1 MAEAQNP
8 LVDNTPIQVG
18 ANFPERIFTPPTQGM
33 NLVNPITGQPT
44 RKLAASADS
53 QTRPEWIKA
62 FDKYALS
69 NNPSR
74 SLYEASPQTF
84 KPAEV
89 NYDRYVN
96 HPKFKELGFYPYAD
110 NENYYNKN
118 STLWDDV
125 SRATPQILRLTGL
138 GLTAGVRSMGN
149 LLSGNPSFDD
159 TQLADE
165 FGNAVAIG
173 QSSRKGLGSW
183 INNFGLNAAYT
194 VGILGELAI
203 EEALL
208 FYAGAPTGGA
218 SWGVAALRLGQAGK
232 QLRSAWKAFGT
243 VDAARDF
250 YKAAKGAGSAI
261 GMSLVPNTVTWAK
274 GIKSA
279 DNLKDYATIATGF
292 GNFYR
297 DVRTVNLTLDESNME
312 GGFGYNDTRDQA
324 IAIKRN
330 EVGRDLT
337 PDELQEIEVFASK
350 AGLTNR
356 LVNVP
361 LIYIT
366 NKMTFD
372 NAFRGFGKYLSKAD
386 DIASAGGKRLVV
398 KSAEEIS
405 EQLAKGADDALK
417 SVARVEDV
425 SFLKDIKNPRKWA
438 NLAFKY
444 TKANMSEGIQEL
456 SQEFIQGSTVDYYTS
471 IYKDKK
477 LREYYGTIYGDQL
490 IAANNILG
498 QSVKKSASENVFS
511 GQGFDT
517 FLQGFLTGGVISGGR
532 KATTAIFDKTIN
544 RKEAAQKAEI
554 LKEFAESINNSAL
567 STNDYIDFLNKE
579 NLVTQK
585 EAFFE
590 MNVAQAQGDQKIFL
604 DTKRQAVRTNA
615 YRLFVSGNYKYYK
628 SFLEDMK
635 GLTPEELNK
644 LFSSTTEKG
653 AEKID
658 ELLGVMNKLEENYKD
673 TESRFGKPYNPNKFN
688 KDKEP
693 AQYNQEL
700 VNYFAWEE
708 AKKEV
713 VFAKDMVVEN
723 AQRMQ
728 RITNEFSL
736 KSDIANAAYSDFSVM
751 FSEQSR
757 KVDIQLLKQEIDL
770 LEGSDTLSEEQKV
783 LLKEKKARYNAL
795 DVFQSNL
802 EALKYSA
809 LNKQGSKKG
818 KLNKKEYQQLYKQYE
833 KYVKTL
839 GATSEQSIKDS
850 FESLV
855 DYYLLSDESAAIADT
870 INTLINPAEMIA
882 RTERGAEI
890 WKQTFADRKK
900 HFEKGAKAFVNES
913 ERNQLVNELAEI
925 GVQISDGTEYFEFMF
940 NGTIPQNFV
949 TEDGFVL
956 PNTEIYNKIQ
966 TLIDQYNKNSIKN
979 VDPLVP
985 ITDEAGN
992 ITDVTEKDFEVTE
1005 EFLVQKNEETGEFQ
1019 FITPLGKYLT
1029 DIINKV
1035 YTDEAAR
1042 RKASGNPMPSFVS
1055 WLSSKQGK
1063 NIHDAFLS
1071 LQERF
1076 LTDNPGLNE
1085 EYEFN
1090 DFLNWLSKNKDSV
1103 FVIDNLSSVGLDTK
1117 YMMSKYQDRG
1127 VFDNSKLKA
1136 DQKLVSGVTP
1146 ISGVFVVS
1154 TSKGD
1159 VSTYEVVNF
1168 ENRNLLSTNE
1178 QDAIFETLQDAVDA
1192 QVNYAETN
1200 KETVDTFVFDGTV
1213 FTTGQI
1219 WNDGINDYRIVSKPS
1234 EMSAPNV
1241 RLKAV
1246 NVETGQEKIFAKS
1259 RSLLPGN
1266 RVDGK
1271 DSNRSYLL
1279 SVDKYNSVHANREGN
1294 ETREDSQ
1301 RRLSIILANTPKN
1314 ELAAGLTVVI
1324 RPNPNYDKSKKG
1336 YLKIGDKAA
1345 NPYIIEKS
1353 PKIYI
1358 ELQFNGKTIGWLDTL
1373 QDVDFLDVNGKTIKA
1388 ADISFEL
1395 FQEFSNIKGNPF
1407 DNFRSFKKNLYNGFA
1422 LWKNAEKLLNENN
1435 GEQIVLTGNQIQEE
1449 LGIFNVG
1456 RSSYAYGSATIN
1468 ELAFN
1473 QLDGGYF
1480 IIEQRKQKVRGTIT
1494 SSTRYI
1500 TSGEY
1505 TPEQRARLEEE
1516 VEVNKE
1522 RFSSLGRYVLAARQ
1536 PNGNI
1541 VFIELKLPRLTEGQV
1556 TGVLDSL
1563 KKRSEYVKANSE
1575 AFVEDQTEN
1584 NDGFN
1589 TGILDKMF
1597 VALPTSNLYIIP
1609 SLNSSGDLVLTLAKD
1624 AKGITTVFQKT
1635 VDVTG
1640 LNSAADLVSVMN
1652 QALDEARTNNKTISQ
1667 GYDTTQ
1673 EAGRDVQEPQAEV
1686 TSQVLEQQK
1695 ANIEKSQ
1702 RQLDGVESGMNPNAN
1717 HPLFNVGQKHDIGNI
1732 YDVRD
1737 FKDER
1742 KDTTQEGVEVI
1753 TKIWKPAELDADG
1766 KLTKRAEVEVTIF
1779 DSYEQAEE
1787 FVNAQYNK
1795 YKTLAKEKLAKA
1807 NAELAALERASG
1819 TSPEARTN
1827 NKTKTKVTVT
1837 EDSLQAA
1844 LGQTITAR
1852 DIVEGNFVTNVAP
1865 EVVGATR
1872 LTAFAD
1878 LKDKPARQAS
1888 SEDVVEQH
1896 TKSQVLATLSGLS
1909 EDFKTTQSST
1919 SVKPIVKDLSR
1930 WADIKDATTPYT
1942 DKGIVVTRVGNTE
1955 EQFGNPFIGSK
1966 RRDKQG
1972 NLIESKVDNITVFN
1986 TINEAD
1992 QAYRDWLMGTKHQ
2005 NIKPLRREWI
2015 LKQINEGK
2023 LDGKTLLYYKPM
2035 EVTNNDGTIVKGGYH
2050 SHADTLAEIVEEL
2063 RTTQPSTS
2071 VKGGVSEQKVLGFTA
2086 LNNEKKV
2093 AWKEAYMAAIESGQ
2107 TKAEAS
2113 KTADA
2118 NPKVKA
2124 ILQNIKDIE
2133 DGAESLSSFK
2143 QAPGFTPEDA
2153 KSMKDFLE
2161 FVTNNLPDYFAVEQL
2176 ETLEKNFKTGQIT
2189 LGRFYASV
2197 QALAGGIKVNGVI
2210 QVSPIS
2216 PAKYHEAFHGLFR
2229 LILNDQQI
2237 NKLLASAKREKL
2249 QILRREGK
2257 TLETAI
2263 AELRATNPEFY
2274 SKFNAVQM
2282 EYLVYEEY
2290 LADAFESWKK
2300 DKKFPTDVAHKNL
2313 FARIVE
2319 WIRALLGL
2327 SSRNDIVNLF
2337 QDFDSGKFAKSAV
2350 ATNRFTRDFTNAGV
2364 MLPAFKQILARP
2376 LIIEEPGADGKPV
2389 AKKYTRFFSGPAA
2402 IKLTLDIAAVV
2413 NIKSTSEQKSTEE
2426 ILDGIIEE
2434 YKLLYNLEIPENYE
2448 TYAERFGED
2457 FDSVRNQIDDL
2468 YYIVSEKTAD
2478 LKESILSFMS
2488 AAGYQERF
2496 YEDVNEDI
2504 ADAEGDGVAENK
2516 ISERG
2521 GFAGLSVFVRTYL
2534 GSITR
2539 NTSDQFGNTVFSD
2552 GTPMVQSVEVS
2563 HVYNGLL
2570 NALAGQ
2576 TDQKKAL
2583 MRLFKYAQGN
2593 PDTEAVVNTF
2603 FSDTG
2608 ITIEDGIVEGPT
2620 KNIDLYQKIMKGF
2633 EQFSVNYKF
2642 IAVNN
2647 NDGNVLIYDANRKDR
2662 SKVQLTLWQQ
2672 AYTTRSL
2679 TSRKAGASFIEK
2691 LATTIQE
2698 GKDLSPAEVSFLIRS
2713 IANHTG
2719 IHLHPSLVNYSL
2731 ASARVTTDNA
2741 TPEDIF
2747 FVNSFSEIQPISA
2760 RDLTEIQRNLTDGV
2774 DLFVQVIDKTDEN
2787 ETQEGSFTRLK
2798 NIASSNV
2805 FFDETISSTSWKN
2818 AEGETVWNHQYS
2830 TYALIAVEN
2839 LKNAVLN
2846 GELTANPFYENNL
2859 LLANPQFMSILS
2871 GLSLE
2876 RIDGIAKRF
2885 LVGKEGELF
2894 ENKYL
2899 EVNKEGGK
2907 TFGDMDSVEFLASMM
2922 ALGSTLNKKTYFN
2935 EVAGVLETFATS
2947 THIPSILEA
2956 SSTSNIVNLPITKYF
2971 GAEGKLTKKGAQAI
2985 RNEIEREFDSIQR
2998 AHVEAE
3004 RGVNLIKDYH
3014 IGKERGFKFSKMA
3027 PYMEEAFIEHLQE
3040 QAKNSTITFEEALTS
3055 FEGAKNITQKAFEL
3069 LKKEADEFIKVL
3081 VEEGGLKSTISQ
3093 GATRIS
3099 IPQGSFLPVVFREG
3113 HGADGVYSGFVAK
3126 SLKQNIYQFYIN
3138 DLMNSFAWNQLTKGD
3153 SVRNVKDAID
3163 EVKRNKGEGAG
3174 GYSAYTEAT
3183 DPKLGINHAT
3193 KEMSLFTIKDP
3204 LFVAKYMS
3212 ALKGTP
3218 QTKEQ
3223 ADAQMW
3229 ITPKSFRHLKF
3240 GFGELD
3246 TNFAKVLDKIDQGV
3260 PLTQDEIF
3268 GSKGMIQRGTMLNS
3282 IKVVYYKP
3290 IGDGK
3295 YVKTSAFVLTK
3306 ELTSVKNSSGN
3317 WAPLAGY
3324 EELHNI
3330 REALEKYEQDNTET
3344 LSALIPESAS
3354 KLSKQNT
3361 YNDAASLVEAIAE
3374 KTAVAS
3380 KLDMRLM
3387 FLQQKNPSNKMRI
3400 TDPSQNKQIINLDI
3414 DRSVKVVLNGK
3425 STSLGEISDMY
3436 EALSGKRY
3444 GLKYTEKRN
3453 KIFDTGKPDQYG
3465 NSSSKTVNV
3474 TLSELYKYAQ
3484 ETLIASGRGSQ
3495 AEYFE
3500 LDENNNPKYDHNNPI
3515 VQDVFVEMMLSYLSK
3530 GVLQEKVPGHTL
3542 TLLSDWNIGVVREV
3556 IGGTGRVVRRSR
3568 LKKNANLNELA
3579 LSARNVSEEDY
3590 NINSVKG
3597 SKEGDLVRDRLRF
3610 NVTEYGKDG
3619 KPTGRKYAEVLLPA
3633 HFREIAGLFED
3644 GEIPAAI
3651 AEMLGIRIPTQDKHS
3666 AMFIKVVDFLPAEF
3680 GSVIVSPRELIE
3692 ISSADFDIDKLYA
3705 SIKQWYI
3712 DKTFT
3717 GKIEVREYGKA
3728 ETSKGKFKDFINF
3741 TLRENSSFKSVYST
3755 LNPSKEAL
3763 SVEIETFNATGIL
3776 SADVKAILKKMNLP
3790 ITAEAYLEKEN
3801 AEGVPQYEGALNNMI
3816 LDAKS
3821 HLLYNPETTSGDLP
3835 PAYQPADIL
3844 PLQDVLK
3851 DLRNS
3856 VAAFSPEV
3864 AELLFDEK
3872 NYNTSG
3878 ALGKFK
3884 ARKGNKEGS
3893 VGIGPTV
3900 NALLQWSFLAK
3911 GGQNYFTEKF
3921 KGFMI
3926 NGKSYYS
3933 YVDRFNTDN
3942 VRKGFVLST
3951 LITAMVDNAKERM
3964 AERLGLSIEALGVV
3978 SHLVALGVPLKDSI
3992 LFVNQ
3997 PKVKEYYK
4005 EIANN
4010 KNLFSGT
4017 SKPPKV
4023 ILQNLIARESTKLA
4037 EGEQVVKEFTTKDL
4051 EEAIANS
4058 GQSPSLNI
4066 AVLEA
4071 LADQLEMTRYFGAI
4085 AKVVKLVKGFA
4096 PDMASFNDIQYS
4108 IDLLTSENSPYDFD
4122 AYVKSSEMYTAVLN
4136 IYKDIRNLLPSVLIS
4151 KSPVFILMSNMVMN
4165 SVNIQN
4171 TQRRNIFKEELEK
4184 SILSYLTIKGF
4195 LKHGK
4200 MSPTLRAALSNSTI
4214 YADGNSAESAIHSL
4228 VTLRERYPKN
4238 YFINNYLI
4246 ASPYDGEKN
4255 RTLLDLIESNSWTK
4269 INEDQKLKLQYSI
4282 LELAS
4287 DMKARKHFD
4296 KLLAYLIV
4304 KDGLQ
4309 FKSGSFLNIVPPILI
4324 GSYFESAKALTKA
4337 TKTELKSSLE
4347 EFFGENV
4354 ETLLS
4359 DFTFNYLTSAKNSF
4373 YIPKS
4378 PESSPFTKLDFV
4390 KVTPT
4395 KLIVDIWPKD
4405 NVMLTIGGEL
4415 LYDEKGNPFYTDEG
4429 EVFKTETSSEVKMD
4443 NIQEKLQK
4451 LKEATTLFSGTKKVA
4466 IGYPVVKV
4474 GDTLYKLI
4482 SVKRFG
4488 NKSTKPFSV
4497 DKNGNLPNKVFA
4509 NYFEYQKIEF
4519 LGSKAQFA
4527 GGWSLFGPV
4536 PIKPEVNPFRKAE
4549 VTNPQ
4554 YSESAP
4560 AVQASA
4566 IQITSDMPKKL
4577 GQPNDLLLDNYGI
4590 ESKFDK
4596 ALKKFVYTDIETG
4609 EGLTKYDGLRPVEVL
4624 GMQPKELSQDSVE
4637 ELPSTKGSTLAQMSS
4652 ETPVVELANSKLAIT
4667 AGPVEKL
4674 AKWFNSLSKEVQDN
4688 NFTGLE
4694 FLIQDY
4700 QYAAKSSGITV
4711 EQFIEAQDRNI
4722 C

>member
-1 MAEAQNP
+1 MAEPQNP
-8 LVDNTPIQVG
+8 LVDNTPIQVSP
-18 ANFPERIFTPPTQGM
+18 NFPERIFTPPTQGM

-44 RKLAASADS
+44 RQLAASAN
-53 QTRPEWIKA
+53 QNNKPEWLKA
-62 FDKYALS
+62 YDKYELS
-69 NNPSR
+69 NNPLR

-84 KPAEV
+84 KPADV
-89 NYDRYVN
+89 NYDRYLN

-110 NENYYNKN
+110 NESYYNKN

-125 SRATPQILRLTGL
+125 SRATPQMLKLAGL
-138 GLTAGVRSMGN
+138 GVTAGVRSMGN
-149 LLSGNPSFDD
+149 LLSGNLSFDD

-165 FGNAVAIG
+165 FGNAIAIG
-173 QSSRKGLGSW
+173 QSSRKGLGAW
-183 INNFGLNAAYT
+183 VNNFALNSAYT
-194 VGILGELAI
+194 VGIIGELAI
-203 EEALL
+203 EETALGL
-208 FYAGAPTGGA
+208 AGFGTSGA
-218 SWGVAALRLGQAGK
+218 SWAAGALRLGQAGR
-232 QLRSAWKAFGT
+232 QLKSAWKAFGT

-250 YKAAKGAGSAI
+250 YRAAKGVGSAA
-261 GMSLVPNTVTWAK
+261 GRAFVPNTVTWAK
-274 GIKSA
+274 GIKST
-279 DNLKDYATIATGF
+279 DNLTDFATIAPGF

-297 DVRTVNLTLDESNME
+297 DLRTVNLTLDESNME
-312 GGFGYNDTRDQA
+312 GGFAYNDTRDQL
-324 IAIKRN
+324 IATKRS

-337 PDELQEIEVFASK
+337 PDELQEIEKFASE
-350 AGLTNR
+350 AGFTAR

-361 LIYIT
+361 LIYAT
-366 NKMTFD
+366 NAITFD

-386 DIASAGGKRLVV
+386 DIASAGGKKLVV

-405 EQLAKGADDALK
+405 EELAKGADDALK
-417 SVARVEDV
+417 SVAKVEDV

-444 TKANMSEGIQEL
+444 SKANMAEGVQEL
-456 SQEFIQGSTVDYYTS
+456 GQEFVQGATVDYYTS
-471 IYKDKK
+471 IYNDKK
-477 LREYYGTIYGDQL
+477 LRDYYGTVYGDQL

-498 QSVKKSASENVFS
+498 QSIKKSASENVFS

-517 FLQGFLTGGVISGGR
+517 FLQGFLTGGVIAGGR

-590 MNVAQAQGDQKIFL
+590 MNMAQAEGDQKAFL
-604 DTKRQAVRTNA
+604 DAKRQAVRTNA
-615 YRLFVSGNYKYYK
+615 YRLFASGNYKYYK

-658 ELLGVMNKLEENYKD
+658 ELLQVMDQLEQNYND

-700 VNYFAWEE
+700 ANYFAWEE

-728 RITNEFSL
+728 KIVNNFPLRSE
-736 KSDIANAAYSDFSVM
+736 IANAAYSNFSVM

-770 LEGSDTLSEEQKV
+770 LEGSEILSEDQKV
-783 LLKEKKARYNAL
+783 LLKEKKAIYNTL
-795 DVFQSNL
+795 NIFQSNL
-802 EALKYSA
+802 EALRSNAAK
-809 LNKQGSKKG
+809 KQGSRKG
-818 KLNKKEYQQLYKQYE
+818 KLNKKEYRQLYKQYE
-833 KYVKTL
+833 KYVKTI
-839 GATSEQSIKDS
+839 GATNDQSIKDS
-850 FESLV
+850 FENLV

-882 RTERGAEI
+882 RTERRAEI

-900 HFEKGAKAFVNES
+900 HFEEGAKAFVNKA

-925 GVQISDGTEYFEFMF
+925 GVQIADVTEYVEFMH

-949 TEDGFVL
+949 TEDGAVL
-956 PNTEIYNKIQ
+956 PNTEVYNRIQ
-966 TLIDQYNKNSIKN
+966 TLIDEYNKNSVKN
-979 VDPLVP
+979 ADPVVP

-992 ITDVTEKDFEVTE
+992 ITDVTEEDFQVTE
-1005 EFLVQKNEETGEFQ
+1005 KSLVQKNEETGEFQ

-1042 RKASGNPMPSFVS
+1042 RKAAGTPMPSFVS

-1076 LTDNPGLNE
+1076 LTDNPGLTE
-1085 EYEFN
+1085 EYDFN
-1090 DFLNWLSKNKDSV
+1090 DFLNWLSKNKDSA
-1103 FVIDNLSSVGLDTK
+1103 FVIDNLSSVGLDSK
-1117 YMMSKYQDRG
+1117 YMRSKYQDRG
-1127 VFDNSKLKA
+1127 VFDKSKLKA
-1136 DQKLVSGVTP
+1136 DQKLVSGVIP

-1154 TSKGD
+1154 TIKGD
-1159 VSTYEVVNF
+1159 VTTYEVVNF
-1168 ENRNLLSTNE
+1168 ENRNLLSTDE

-1192 QVNYAETN
+1192 QVEYAETN

-1279 SVDKYNSVHANREGN
+1279 STDKYNSVHSNREGN
-1294 ETREDSQ
+1294 ETREDAQ
-1301 RRLSIILANTPKN
+1301 RRLSNILANTPKD
-1314 ELAAGLTVVI
+1314 ELATGLTVVI
-1324 RPNPNYDKSKKG
+1324 RANPNYDKSNKS

-1345 NPYIIEKS
+1345 NPYIVEKA

-1373 QDVDFLDVNGKTIKA
+1373 QDVDFLDANGKTIKA
-1388 ADISFEL
+1388 SDVTFEL
-1395 FQEFSNIKGNPF
+1395 FQEFSNIEGNPF
-1407 DNFRSFKKNLYNGFA
+1407 DNFRKFKKNLYNGFA

-1435 GEQIVLTGNQIQEE
+1435 GEQVVLTGNQIKEE

-1456 RSSYAYGSATIN
+1456 RSSYVYGSATIN

-1480 IIEQRKQKVRGTIT
+1480 IIEQRRQKVRGTIT

-1516 VEVNKE
+1516 VEANKE

-1541 VFIELKLPRLTEGQV
+1541 VFIELKLPRLTEGQF
-1556 TGVLDSL
+1556 TSVLDSL

-1589 TGILDKMF
+1589 TEFLDKMF
-1597 VALPTSNLYIIP
+1597 VALPTSNLYIVP
-1609 SLNSSGDLVLTLAKD
+1609 SLDFNGNLSLTLAKD

-1635 VDVTG
+1635 VD
-1640 LNSAADLVSVMN
+1640 LADINSAADLVSVMN
-1652 QALDEARTNNKTISQ
+1652 QALDEARTNNKT
-1667 GYDTTQ
+1667 
-1673 EAGRDVQEPQAEV
+1673 
-1686 TSQVLEQQK
+1686 
-1695 ANIEKSQ
+1695 
-1702 RQLDGVESGMNPNAN
+1702 
-1717 HPLFNVGQKHDIGNI
+1717 
-1732 YDVRD
+1732 
-1737 FKDER
+1737 
-1742 KDTTQEGVEVI
+1742 
-1753 TKIWKPAELDADG
+1753 
-1766 KLTKRAEVEVTIF
+1766 
-1779 DSYEQAEE
+1779 
-1787 FVNAQYNK
+1787 
-1795 YKTLAKEKLAKA
+1795 
-1807 NAELAALERASG
+1807 
-1819 TSPEARTN
+1819 
-1827 NKTKTKVTVT
+1827 KTKVTVT
-1837 EDSLQAA
+1837 EASLQAA
-1844 LGQTITAR
+1844 LGQTITTR
-1852 DIVEGNFVTNVAP
+1852 DIVDGNFVTNVAP
-1865 EVVGATR
+1865 EVVGLTK

-1896 TKSQVLATLSGLS
+1896 TNTQLLATLSGAPTTETPAVQPSTPATSAKSQLLS
-1909 EDFKTTQSST
+1909 NVSAAPTVVES
-1919 SVKPIVKDLSR
+1919 IVSDKK
-1930 WADIKDATTPYT
+1930 ADI
-1942 DKGIVVTRVGNTE
+1942 E
-1955 EQFGNPFIGSK
+1955 K
-1966 RRDKQG
+1966 RRQEELSKELVGQKVLVG
-1972 NLIESKVDNITVFN
+1972 NLINRAPTEGIIKEVKIVTRRGINPELGFYASNIGNDVFSNITKTTELYSKTQEINAKYDAELAALN
-1986 TINEAD
+1986 TSSVE
-1992 QAYRDWLMGTKHQ
+1992 
-2005 NIKPLRREWI
+2005 
-2015 LKQINEGK
+2015 
-2023 LDGKTLLYYKPM
+2023 
-2035 EVTNNDGTIVKGGYH
+2035 
-2050 SHADTLAEIVEEL
+2050 VEE
-2063 RTTQPSTS
+2063 T
-2071 VKGGVSEQKVLGFTA
+2071 KGFTT
-2086 LNNEKKV
+2086 LNDQKKV
-2093 AWKEAYMAAIESGQ
+2093 AWREAYMAAIESGQ

-2118 NPKVKA
+2118 DPKVKA
-2124 ILQNIKDIE
+2124 ILQEIKDIE
-2133 DGAESLSSFK
+2133 DNAESLASFK
-2143 QAPGFTPEDA
+2143 QASGFTPEDA
-2153 KSMKDFLE
+2153 KSITNFLE
-2161 FVTNNLPDYFAVEQL
+2161 FVKNNLPDYFAVEQL

-2189 LGRFYASV
+2189 LGKFYASV
-2197 QALAGGIKVNGVI
+2197 QALAGGVEVNGVI

-2249 QILRREGK
+2249 QALRREDK
-2257 TLETAI
+2257 SLETAI

-2274 SKFNAVQM
+2274 SKFNAAQM
-2282 EYLVYEEY
+2282 EDIVYEEY

-2300 DKKFPTDVAHKNL
+2300 DKKFPTDVAHKNT
-2313 FARIVE
+2313 FARIIE
-2319 WIRALLGL
+2319 WIRALLRL
-2327 SSRNDIVNLF
+2327 SNRNDIVNLF

-2350 ATNRFTRDFTNAGV
+2350 ATNRFTKDFTNSGV
-2364 MLPAFKQILARP
+2364 VLPAFKQILARP
-2376 LIIEEPGADGKPV
+2376 LIIEEPGVDGKPV
-2389 AKKYTRFFSGPAA
+2389 ARKYTRFFSGPAA
-2402 IKLTLDIAAVV
+2402 VKLTSDIAAAV
-2413 NIKSTSEQKSTEE
+2413 NIKSTTEQKSREE

-2434 YKLLYNLEIPENYE
+2434 YKLLYNLEIPENYD

-2457 FDSVRNQIDDL
+2457 FDSVRDQIEDL
-2468 YYIVSEKTAD
+2468 YYIVSEKTED

-2496 YEDVNEDI
+2496 FEDVNEDT
-2504 ADAEGDGVAENK
+2504 ADAEGDGVAESK

-2521 GFAGLSVFVRTYL
+2521 GLAGLSSFVRTYL

-2563 HVYNGLL
+2563 HIYNGLL

-2583 MRLFKYAQGN
+2583 IRLFNYAQGN
-2593 PDTEAVVNTF
+2593 PDTEAVVNAF

-2647 NDGNVLIYDANRKDR
+2647 NNGDVLIYDSNRKDR

-2679 TSRKAGASFIEK
+2679 TSRKAGASFVEK
-2691 LATTIQE
+2691 LATAIQE
-2698 GKDLSPAEVSFLIRS
+2698 GKDLSPTEVSSLIKS

-2741 TPEDIF
+2741 TPEDIA
-2747 FVNSFSEIQPISA
+2747 FVNSFSEIQAISA

-2774 DLFVQVIDKTDEN
+2774 DLFVRVIDKTDEN
-2787 ETQEGSFTRLK
+2787 ETQEGSFSRLK

-2818 AEGETVWNHQYS
+2818 AEGETVWNHQYG
-2830 TYALIAVEN
+2830 TYGLIAVET

-2846 GELTANPFYENNL
+2846 GDLAANPFYENNL
-2859 LLANPQFMSILS
+2859 LLSNPQFMSILP

-2894 ENKYL
+2894 ENKDL
-2899 EVNKEGGK
+2899 EVNREAGK
-2907 TFGDMDSVEFLASMM
+2907 TFGKMDSVEFLASMM

-2935 EVAGVLETFATS
+2935 EITGVSETFATS

-2956 SSTSNIVNLPITKYF
+2956 SSTSNIVDLPITKYF

-2985 RNEIEREFDSIQR
+2985 RNEIEREFASIQR
-2998 AHVEAE
+2998 ARVEVE

-3014 IGKERGFKFSKMA
+3014 TGKERGFKFSKMA

-3040 QAKNSTITFEEALTS
+3040 QAKSPATTFADALAS
-3055 FEGAKNITQKAFEL
+3055 FEGEKNITQKAFEL

-3081 VEEGGLKSTISQ
+3081 VEESGLKSTISQ
-3093 GATRIS
+3093 GVTKLS
-3099 IPQGSFLPVVFREG
+3099 IPQGSFVPAVFREG
-3113 HGADGVYSGFVAK
+3113 HGTDGIYSGFVAK
-3126 SLKQNIYQFYIN
+3126 NLKQNIYQFYIN

-3174 GYSAYTEAT
+3174 GYSAYTEAVA
-3183 DPKLGINHAT
+3183 PELGINHAT

-3204 LFVAKYMS
+3204 MFAAKYMS

-3246 TNFAKVLDKIDQGV
+3246 VNFAKVLDKIDQGI

-3268 GSKGMIQRGTMLNS
+3268 GTNGMIQRGTMLNS

-3290 IGDGK
+3290 TGDGK

-3306 ELTSVKNSSGN
+3306 ELTSVKDSSGN
-3317 WAPLAGY
+3317 WASLAGY

-3330 REALEKYEQDNTET
+3330 REALEKYEQDNPET

-3361 YNDAASLVEAIAE
+3361 YSDAASLVEAIAE
-3374 KTAVAS
+3374 KTAAAS

-3387 FLQQKNPSNKMRI
+3387 FLQQKNPSNKMKI

-3414 DRSVKVVLNGK
+3414 DRNVEVVFNGK

-3453 KIFDTGKPDQYG
+3453 KIFDTGNPDQYG
-3465 NSSSKTVNV
+3465 KSSSKTVNV
-3474 TLSELYKYAQ
+3474 NLSELYKYAQ
-3484 ETLIASGRGSQ
+3484 DTLTASGRGAQ

-3515 VQDVFVEMMLSYLSK
+3515 VQDVFIEMMLSYLSK

-3542 TLLSDWNIGVVREV
+3542 TLVSDYGVGVVREV
-3556 IGGTGRVVRRSR
+3556 IGGTARVVRRSR

-3597 SKEGDLVRDRLRF
+3597 SKEGDLVLDRLRF

-3619 KPTGRKYAEVLLPA
+3619 KPTGRKYAEVVLPA
-3633 HFREIAGLFED
+3633 HFREIASLFED

-3651 AEMLGIRIPTQDKHS
+3651 AEMFGIRIPTQDKHS

-3680 GSVIVSPRELIE
+3680 GSVIVAPRELIE
-3692 ISSADFDIDKLYA
+3692 ISGADFDIDKLYA

-3712 DKTFT
+3712 DTNAK
-3717 GKIEVREYGKA
+3717 GKLEVREYGKA
-3728 ETSKGKFKDFINF
+3728 ETPKDKFKDFINF
-3741 TLRENSSFKSVYST
+3741 TLRENSSFKTVYST
-3755 LNPSKEAL
+3755 INPSKDAL
-3763 SVEIETFNATGIL
+3763 FIAVEVFNATGIL
-3776 SADVKAILKKMNLP
+3776 SADVKAVLNKMGLP
-3790 ITAEAYLEKEN
+3790 VTAEAYVQKEN

-3835 PAYQPADIL
+3835 PAYQPADIS
-3844 PLQDVLK
+3844 PLQDVLQDLK
-3851 DLRNS
+3851 DS
-3856 VAAFSPEV
+3856 VAEFSPEV

-3884 ARKGNKEGS
+3884 ARKSNKEGS

-3911 GGQNYFTEKF
+3911 GGKDHLTENFKEFT
-3921 KGFMI
+3921 I
-3926 NGKSYYS
+3926 NGKTYKS
-3933 YVDRFNTDN
+3933 YVDRFDDAG

-3978 SHLVALGVPLKDSI
+3978 SHLAALGVSLKDSI
-3992 LFVNQ
+3992 LFVNH
-3997 PKVKEYYK
+3997 PKVREYYK
-4005 EIANN
+4005 QIANN
-4010 KNLFSGT
+4010 KNVFSGT
-4017 SKPPKV
+4017 STSPTLILQDLINQESKKLAKGEKV
-4023 ILQNLIARESTKLA
+4023 ITK
-4037 EGEQVVKEFTTKDL
+4037 FTTKDL

-4071 LADQLEMTRYFGAI
+4071 LADQLEMTKYFGAI

-4096 PDMASFNDIQYS
+4096 PDMASFNDIQDS
-4108 IDLLTSENSPYDFD
+4108 IDLLASTNSPYDFQK
-4122 AYVKSSEMYTAVLN
+4122 YVESSKMYKSVLD
-4136 IYKDIRNLLPSVLIS
+4136 IYQDIQNLMPSVLIS
-4151 KSPVFILMSNMVMN
+4151 KSSVFSLMSNMVMN
-4165 SVNIQN
+4165 SVNIPN
-4171 TQRRNIFKEELEK
+4171 TGRRNMFKEELEK
-4184 SILSYLTIKGF
+4184 SILSYLTLKGF
-4195 LKHGK
+4195 LKNGR
-4200 MSPTLRAALSNSTI
+4200 MSPTLRSALTNSTI
-4214 YADGNSAESAIHSL
+4214 YADANSTESALHSL
-4228 VTLRERYPKN
+4228 VTLRERYPRN
-4238 YFINNYLI
+4238 YFINNYLV

-4269 INEDQKLKLQYSI
+4269 MNEDQKLKLQYSI

-4304 KDGLQ
+4304 KDGFQ
-4309 FKSGSFLNIVPPILI
+4309 FKSGSFLNIIPPILM

-4337 TKTELKSSLE
+4337 AKTGTKSSLE
-4347 EFFGENV
+4347 EFFGENTQ
-4354 ETLLS
+4354 TLLT

-4378 PESSPFTKLDFV
+4378 PETSAFTKLDFV

-4405 NVMLTIGGEL
+4405 NVLLTIAGEL
-4415 LYDEKGNPFYTDEG
+4415 LYDEKGNPIYTDEG
-4429 EVFKTETSSEVKMD
+4429 ESFKVETSSEVKMD
-4443 NIQEKLQK
+4443 NVQEKLEQ
-4451 LKEATTLFSGTKKVA
+4451 LKKATKLFSGTKKVG

-4474 GDTLYKLI
+4474 GDTMYKLV

-4488 NKSTKPFSV
+4488 DKSTKPFGV
-4497 DKNGNLPNKVFA
+4497 DKNGNLSNKVFA
-4509 NYFEYQKIEF
+4509 NYFEYQKIEPT
-4519 LGSKAQFA
+4519 GSKAQFA
-4527 GGWSLFGPV
+4527 SGWSLFGPV
-4536 PIKPEVNPFRKAE
+4536 PVKPEVNPFKKAE
-4549 VTNPQ
+4549 ITNPQ

-4560 AVQASA
+4560 AVQANA
-4566 IQITSDMPKKL
+4566 IQVTSDIPKKL
-4577 GQPNDLLLDNYGI
+4577 GQPNDLLLDNHGI
-4590 ESKFDK
+4590 EARFDK
-4596 ALKKFVYTDIETG
+4596 TSKKFVYTDIETG
-4609 EGLTKYDGLRPVEVL
+4609 EELTKYDGLRPVEVL
-4624 GMQPKELSQDSVE
+4624 GMQPKEVSQDSAE
-4637 ELPSTKGSTLAQMSS
+4637 ELPTTKDAGLAQLSL
-4652 ETPVVELANSKLAIT
+4652 ETPVLELANSKLATT

-4674 AKWFNSLSKEVQDN
+4674 SKWYNSLSKEVQEN
-4688 NFTGLE
+4688 NFVGLDY
-4694 FLIQDY
+4694 LIEDY
-4700 QYAAKSSGITV
+4700 QYAVKSNGITV
-4711 EQFIEAQDRNI
+4711 EQFIENQERNI

>member
-8 LVDNTPIQVG
+8 LVDNAPIQVG
-18 ANFPERIFTPPTQGM
+18 TNFPERIFTPPTQGM

-44 RKLAASADS
+44 GQLAASTQND
-53 QTRPEWIKA
+53 RPEWIKA
-62 FDKYALS
+62 YDKYELS
-69 NNPSR
+69 NNPLR

-89 NYDRYVN
+89 NYDRYLN

-110 NENYYNKN
+110 NETYYNRN
-118 STLWDDV
+118 STIWDDV
-125 SRATPQILRLTGL
+125 SRATPQMLKLAGL
-138 GLTAGVRSMGN
+138 GVTAGVRSMGN
-149 LLSGNPSFDD
+149 LLSGNLSFDD

-165 FGNAVAIG
+165 FGNAIAIG
-173 QSSRKGLGSW
+173 QSSRKGLGAW
-183 INNFGLNAAYT
+183 VNNFALNSAYT
-194 VGILGELAI
+194 VGIVGELAI
-203 EEALL
+203 EETALAL
-208 FYAGAPTGGA
+208 AGLGTGGA
-218 SWGVAALRLGQAGK
+218 SLAAGAVRLGQAGR
-232 QLRSAWKAFGT
+232 QLKSAWKAFGT
-243 VDAARDF
+243 IDAARDF
-250 YKAAKGAGSAI
+250 YKAAKGVGSAV
-261 GMSLVPNTVTWAK
+261 GTSLIPNTVTWAK
-274 GIKSA
+274 GINSA
-279 DNLKDYATIATGF
+279 NNLKDFATIATGF

-297 DVRTVNLTLDESNME
+297 DLRTVNLTLDESNME
-312 GGFGYNDTRDQA
+312 GGFAYNDTRDQL
-324 IAIKRN
+324 IAIKRS

-337 PDELQEIEVFASK
+337 PSELQEIEKFAGES
-350 AGLTNR
+350 GLTAR
-356 LVNVP
+356 LANIP
-361 LIYIT
+361 LIYAT
-366 NKMTFD
+366 NAITFD

-386 DIASAGGKRLVV
+386 DIARAGGKKLVV

-405 EQLAKGADDALK
+405 EELAKGVDDALK

-425 SFLKDIKNPRKWA
+425 SFLKDIKSPRKWA

-444 TKANMSEGIQEL
+444 SKANMAEGIQEL
-456 SQEFIQGSTVDYYTS
+456 GQEFVQGATVDYYTS
-471 IYKDKK
+471 IYNDKR
-477 LREYYGTIYGDQL
+477 LREYYGTVYGDQL

-498 QSVKKSASENVFS
+498 QSIKKSASENVFS

-517 FLQGFLTGGVISGGR
+517 FLQGFLTGGVIAGGR

-590 MNVAQAQGDQKIFL
+590 MNMAQAEGDQKAFL
-604 DTKRQAVRTNA
+604 DAKRQAVRTNA
-615 YRLFVSGNYKYYK
+615 YRLFASGNYKYYK

-658 ELLGVMNKLEENYKD
+658 ELLQVMDQLEQNYND
-673 TESRFGKPYNPNKFN
+673 TESRFGKPYNPNKFD

-700 VNYFAWEE
+700 ANYFAWEE
-708 AKKEV
+708 AKKEI

-728 RITNEFSL
+728 KIVDNFPLR
-736 KSDIANAAYSDFSVM
+736 SDIADAAYSDFSVM

-757 KVDIQLLKQEIDL
+757 KVDLQLLKQEIEL
-770 LEGSDTLSEEQKV
+770 LEGSDTLSEEQKA

-795 DVFQSNL
+795 DIFQSNL
-802 EALKYSA
+802 EALRNNAAK
-809 LNKQGSKKG
+809 KQGARKG
-818 KLNKKEYQQLYKQYE
+818 KLNKKEYQKLYKQYE
-833 KYVKTL
+833 KYVKTI

-850 FESLV
+850 FENLV

-882 RTERGAEI
+882 RTERRAEI

-900 HFEKGAKAFVNES
+900 YFEEGAKAFVNEA
-913 ERNQLVNELAEI
+913 ERNQLINELAEI
-925 GVQISDGTEYFEFMF
+925 GVQIADGTEYFEFMR

-949 TEDGFVL
+949 TEDGPVL
-956 PNTEIYNKIQ
+956 PNTEMYNRIQ
-966 TLIDQYNKNSIKN
+966 TLIDEYNKNSVKN
-979 VDPLVP
+979 ADPVVP
-985 ITDEAGN
+985 VTDQAGN
-992 ITDVTEKDFEVTE
+992 ITDLSREDFETTE
-1005 EFLVQKNEETGEFQ
+1005 ESLVQKNEETGEFQ

-1042 RKASGNPMPSFVS
+1042 RKAAGNPMPSFVS
-1055 WLSSKQGK
+1055 WLNSKQGK

-1076 LTDNPGLNE
+1076 LTDNPSLTE
-1085 EYEFN
+1085 DYEFN
-1090 DFLNWLSKNKDSV
+1090 DFLNWLSKNKDSA
-1103 FVIDNLSSVGLDTK
+1103 FVIDNLSSVGLDVK

-1136 DQKLVSGVTP
+1136 DQKLVSGVTS

-1154 TSKGD
+1154 TTKGD
-1159 VSTYEVVNF
+1159 VTTYEVVNF
-1168 ENRNLLSTNE
+1168 ENRNLLSTDE
-1178 QDAIFETLQDAVDA
+1178 QDAIFDTLQDAVDA

-1271 DSNRSYLL
+1271 DPNRSYLL
-1279 SVDKYNSVHANREGN
+1279 SADKYNSVHANREEN
-1294 ETREDSQ
+1294 ETREDAQ
-1301 RRLSIILANTPKN
+1301 RRLSSILANTPKD

-1324 RPNPNYDKSKKG
+1324 RANPNYDKSKKS
-1336 YLKIGDKAA
+1336 YLKIDDKAA
-1345 NPYIIEKS
+1345 NPYIVEKA

-1373 QDVDFLDVNGKTIKA
+1373 QDVDFLDADGKTIKA
-1388 ADISFEL
+1388 SDVTFEL

-1407 DNFRSFKKNLYNGFA
+1407 DNFRKFKKNLYNGFA

-1435 GEQIVLTGNQIQEE
+1435 GEQVVLTGKQIQEE
-1449 LGIFNVG
+1449 LGTFNVS
-1456 RSSYAYGSATIN
+1456 RSSYVYGNATIN

-1480 IIEQRKQKVRGTIT
+1480 IIEQRRQKVRGTVT

-1516 VEVNKE
+1516 VEANKE

-1541 VFIELKLPRLTEGQV
+1541 VFVELKLPRLTEGQV
-1556 TGVLDSL
+1556 TEVLDSL
-1563 KKRSEYVKANSE
+1563 KKRSEYVKTNSE

-1589 TGILDKMF
+1589 TELLDKMF
-1597 VALPTSNLYIIP
+1597 VALPTSNLYIVP
-1609 SLNSSGDLVLTLAKD
+1609 SLNLNGDLVLTLAKD

-1640 LNSAADLVSVMN
+1640 LNSAADLISAMN
-1652 QALDEARTNNKTISQ
+1652 EALDEAR
-1667 GYDTTQ
+1667 
-1673 EAGRDVQEPQAEV
+1673 A
-1686 TSQVLEQQK
+1686 
-1695 ANIEKSQ
+1695 
-1702 RQLDGVESGMNPNAN
+1702 
-1717 HPLFNVGQKHDIGNI
+1717 
-1732 YDVRD
+1732 
-1737 FKDER
+1737 
-1742 KDTTQEGVEVI
+1742 
-1753 TKIWKPAELDADG
+1753 
-1766 KLTKRAEVEVTIF
+1766 
-1779 DSYEQAEE
+1779 
-1787 FVNAQYNK
+1787 
-1795 YKTLAKEKLAKA
+1795 
-1807 NAELAALERASG
+1807 
-1819 TSPEARTN
+1819 N

-1844 LGQTITAR
+1844 LGQTVTTR
-1852 DIVEGNFVTNVAP
+1852 DIVDGNFVTNVAP
-1865 EVVGATR
+1865 EVVGETR

-1878 LKDKPARQAS
+1878 PKDKPARQAS

-1896 TKSQVLATLSGLS
+1896 TKTQLLATLSGAP
-1909 EDFKTTQSST
+1909 TTE
-1919 SVKPIVKDLSR
+1919 
-1930 WADIKDATTPYT
+1930 TPA
-1942 DKGIVVTRVGNTE
+1942 V
-1955 EQFGNPFIGSK
+1955 
-1966 RRDKQG
+1966 
-1972 NLIESKVDNITVFN
+1972 
-1986 TINEAD
+1986 
-1992 QAYRDWLMGTKHQ
+1992 
-2005 NIKPLRREWI
+2005 
-2015 LKQINEGK
+2015 
-2023 LDGKTLLYYKPM
+2023 
-2035 EVTNNDGTIVKGGYH
+2035 
-2050 SHADTLAEIVEEL
+2050 
-2063 RTTQPSTS
+2063 QPSAPA
-2071 VKGGVSEQKVLGFTA
+2071 VSAKSQLLSNISAAPTVAETEPVVEVIAEAEETKGFTT
-2086 LNNEKKV
+2086 LNDQKKA
-2093 AWKEAYMAAIESGQ
+2093 AWREAYMAAIESGQ

-2118 NPKVKA
+2118 DPKVKA
-2124 ILQNIKDIE
+2124 ILQEIKDSE
-2133 DGAESLSSFK
+2133 DNAESLFSFK
-2143 QAPGFTPEDA
+2143 QASGFTPEDA
-2153 KSMKDFLE
+2153 KSITDFLE
-2161 FVTNNLPDYFAVEQL
+2161 FVKNNLPDYFAVEQL

-2189 LGRFYASV
+2189 LGKFYASV
-2197 QALAGGIKVNGVI
+2197 QALAGGVEVNGVI

-2249 QILRREGK
+2249 QALRKEGK
-2257 TLETAI
+2257 SLETAI

-2274 SKFNAVQM
+2274 SKFNAAQM
-2282 EYLVYEEY
+2282 EDIVYEEY

-2300 DKKFPTDVAHKNL
+2300 DKKFPTDVAHKNF
-2313 FARIVE
+2313 FARIIE

-2327 SSRNDIVNLF
+2327 SNRNDIVNLF

-2350 ATNRFTRDFTNAGV
+2350 ATNRFTKDFTNAGV
-2364 MLPAFKQILARP
+2364 VLPAFKQILARP
-2376 LIIEEPGADGKPV
+2376 LIIEEPGVDGKPV
-2389 AKKYTRFFSGPAA
+2389 ARKYTRFFSGPAA
-2402 IKLTLDIAAVV
+2402 VKLTSDIAAAV
-2413 NIKSTSEQKSTEE
+2413 NIKSTTEQKSREE

-2434 YKLLYNLEIPENYE
+2434 YKLLYNLEIPENYD

-2457 FDSVRNQIDDL
+2457 FDSVRDQIEDL

-2496 YEDVNEDI
+2496 FEDVNEDT
-2504 ADAEGDGVAENK
+2504 ADSEGDGVAENK
-2516 ISERG
+2516 IAERG
-2521 GFAGLSVFVRTYL
+2521 GLAGLSSFVRTYL

-2563 HVYNGLL
+2563 HIYNGLL

-2583 MRLFKYAQGN
+2583 MRLFNYAQGN

-2647 NDGNVLIYDANRKDR
+2647 NNGDVLIYDSNRKDR

-2672 AYTTRSL
+2672 AYATRSL
-2679 TSRKAGASFIEK
+2679 TSRKAGASFVEK
-2691 LATTIQE
+2691 LATAIQE
-2698 GKDLSPAEVSFLIRS
+2698 GKDLNPAEISSLIRS

-2731 ASARVTTDNA
+2731 ASARVATDNA
-2741 TPEDIF
+2741 TPEDIA
-2747 FVNSFSEIQPISA
+2747 FVNSFSEIQAISA

-2787 ETQEGSFTRLK
+2787 ETQEGSFSRLK

-2818 AEGETVWNHQYS
+2818 AEGETVWNHQYG
-2830 TYALIAVEN
+2830 TYGLIAVEN
-2839 LKNAVLN
+2839 LKNAILN
-2846 GELTANPFYENNL
+2846 GELAANPFYENNL
-2859 LLANPQFMSILS
+2859 LLSNPQFMSILP

-2894 ENKYL
+2894 ENKDL
-2899 EVNKEGGK
+2899 EVNREAGK
-2907 TFGDMDSVEFLASMM
+2907 TFGRMDSVEFLASMM
-2922 ALGSTLNKKTYFN
+2922 ALGSTLNKKTYLN
-2935 EVAGVLETFATS
+2935 EISGVSETFATS

-2956 SSTSNIVNLPITKYF
+2956 SSTSNIVDLPITKYF
-2971 GAEGKLTKKGAQAI
+2971 GAEGKLTKKGGQAI
-2985 RNEIEREFDSIQR
+2985 RNEIEREFASIQR
-2998 AHVEAE
+2998 ARVEAE

-3014 IGKERGFKFSKMA
+3014 TGKERGFKFSKMA

-3040 QAKNSTITFEEALTS
+3040 QAKNPTITFAEALAS
-3055 FEGAKNITQKAFEL
+3055 FEGEKNITQKAFEL

-3093 GATRIS
+3093 GVTKLS
-3099 IPQGSFLPVVFREG
+3099 IPQGSFVPAVFREG

-3126 SLKQNIYQFYIN
+3126 NLKQNIYQFYIN

-3183 DPKLGINHAT
+3183 APELGINHAT

-3204 LFVAKYMS
+3204 MFAAKYMS

-3246 TNFAKVLDKIDQGV
+3246 ANFAKVLDKIDQGIS
-3260 PLTQDEIF
+3260 LTQDEIF
-3268 GSKGMIQRGTMLNS
+3268 GTNGMIQRGTMLNS

-3290 IGDGK
+3290 TGDGK

-3306 ELTSVKNSSGN
+3306 ELTSVKDSSGN

-3324 EELHNI
+3324 EELHNV
-3330 REALEKYEQDNTET
+3330 REALEKYEQDNPET

-3361 YNDAASLVEAIAE
+3361 YSDAASLVEAIAE
-3374 KTAVAS
+3374 KTAAAS

-3387 FLQQKNPSNKMRI
+3387 FLQQKNPSNKMKI

-3414 DRSVKVVLNGK
+3414 DRNVKVIFNGR

-3465 NSSSKTVNV
+3465 KSSSRTVNV
-3474 TLSELYKYAQ
+3474 NLSELYKYAQ
-3484 ETLIASGRGSQ
+3484 DTLTASGRGAQ

-3542 TLLSDWNIGVVREV
+3542 TLVSDYGVGVVREV
-3556 IGGTGRVVRRSR
+3556 IGGTARVVRRSR
-3568 LKKNANLNELA
+3568 LKKSANLNELA

-3597 SKEGDLVRDRLRF
+3597 SKEGDLVLDRLRF
-3610 NVTEYGKDG
+3610 DVTEYGKDG
-3619 KPTGRKYAEVLLPA
+3619 KATGRKYAEVVLPA
-3633 HFREIAGLFED
+3633 HFREIASLFED
-3644 GEIPAAI
+3644 GEIPAPI
-3651 AEMLGIRIPTQDKHS
+3651 AEMFGVRIPTQDKHS

-3680 GSVIVSPRELIE
+3680 GSVIVAPRELIE
-3692 ISSADFDIDKLYA
+3692 ISGADFDIDKMYA

-3712 DKTFT
+3712 DTNAK
-3717 GKIEVREYGKA
+3717 GKLEVREYGKA
-3728 ETSKGKFKDFINF
+3728 ETAKDKFKDFINF
-3741 TLRENSSFKSVYST
+3741 TLRENSSFKTVYSS

-3763 SVEIETFNATGIL
+3763 SIEIEAFNATGIL
-3776 SADVKAILKKMNLP
+3776 SADVKAILSKMGLP
-3790 ITAEAYLEKEN
+3790 TTAEAYVQKES

-3835 PAYQPADIL
+3835 PAYQPADIS

-3851 DLRNS
+3851 DLRDS
-3856 VAAFSPEV
+3856 VAEFSPEV

-3884 ARKGNKEGS
+3884 ARKSNKEGS

-3911 GGQNYFTEKF
+3911 GRKDHLTENFKEFT
-3921 KGFMI
+3921 I
-3926 NGKSYYS
+3926 NGKTYKS
-3933 YVDRFNTDN
+3933 YVDRFDDTG

-3978 SHLVALGVPLKDSI
+3978 SHLAALGVSLKDSI
-3992 LFVNQ
+3992 LFVNH
-3997 PKVKEYYK
+3997 PKVREYYK
-4005 EIANN
+4005 QVASN
-4010 KNLFSGT
+4010 KNVFSGT
-4017 SKPPKV
+4017 SNSPRV
-4023 ILQNLIARESTKLA
+4023 ILQNLITQESTRLA
-4037 EGEQVVKEFTTKDL
+4037 KGEKVVAKFTTKDL

-4096 PDMASFNDIQYS
+4096 PDMVSFNDIQDS
-4108 IDLLTSENSPYDFD
+4108 IDLLASEDSPYDFQK
-4122 AYVKSSEMYTAVLN
+4122 YVESSKMYESVLD
-4136 IYKDIRNLLPSVLIS
+4136 IYQDIQNLMPSVLIS
-4151 KSPVFILMSNMVMN
+4151 KSPVFSLMSNMVMN
-4165 SVNIQN
+4165 SVNIPN
-4171 TQRRNIFKEELEK
+4171 AGRRDMFKEELEK
-4184 SILSYLTIKGF
+4184 SILSYLTLKGF
-4195 LKHGK
+4195 LKNGR
-4200 MSPTLRAALSNSTI
+4200 MSPTLRAALTNSTI
-4214 YADGNSAESAIHSL
+4214 YADASSTESALHSL
-4228 VTLRERYPKN
+4228 VALRERYPKN
-4238 YFINNYLI
+4238 YFVNNYLV

-4269 INEDQKLKLQYSI
+4269 MNEDQKLKLQYSI

-4287 DMKARKHFD
+4287 DMKARKYFD

-4304 KDGLQ
+4304 KDGFQ
-4309 FKSGSFLNIVPPILI
+4309 FKSGSFLNIVPPILM

-4337 TKTELKSSLE
+4337 TKTGVKSSLE
-4347 EFFGENV
+4347 EFFGEDIQ
-4354 ETLLS
+4354 TLLT

-4378 PESSPFTKLDFV
+4378 PETSAFTKLDFV

-4405 NVMLTIGGEL
+4405 NVLLTIGGEV
-4415 LYDEKGNPFYTDEG
+4415 LYDEKGNPIYTDEG
-4429 EVFKTETSSEVKMD
+4429 ESYKVETSSEVKMD
-4443 NIQEKLQK
+4443 NVQDKLEQ
-4451 LKEATTLFSGTKKVA
+4451 LKKATKLFSGTKKVG

-4474 GDTLYKLI
+4474 GDTMYKLV

-4488 NKSTKPFSV
+4488 DKSTKPFSV
-4497 DKNGNLPNKVFA
+4497 DKNGNLSNKVFA
-4509 NYFEYQKIEF
+4509 NYFEYQKIEPV
-4519 LGSKAQFA
+4519 GSKAQFA

-4536 PIKPEVNPFRKAE
+4536 PVKPEVNPFKKAE

-4560 AVQASA
+4560 AVQANA
-4566 IQITSDMPKKL
+4566 VQVTSDMPKKL
-4577 GQPNDLLLDNYGI
+4577 GQPNDLLLDNHGI

-4596 ALKKFVYTDIETG
+4596 ASKKFVYTDIETG
-4609 EGLTKYDGLRPVEVL
+4609 EELTKYDGLRPVEVL
-4624 GMQPKELSQDSVE
+4624 GMQPKEVSQDSAE
-4637 ELPSTKGSTLAQMSS
+4637 ELPTTKGAGLAQLSL
-4652 ETPVVELANSKLAIT
+4652 ETPAVELAQSKIATT
-4667 AGPVEKL
+4667 AGPAEKL
-4674 AKWFNSLSKEVQDN
+4674 AKWYNSLSKEVQEN
-4688 NFTGLE
+4688 NFAGLE
-4694 FLIQDY
+4694 LLIEDY
-4700 QYAAKSSGITV
+4700 QYAAKSTGITV
-4711 EQFIEAQDRNI
+4711 EQFIEAQDRSI